1 MTGVNEAEKIV
12 IVKPVACRPGF
23 SNLKSFSELLADA
36 VNASPPAAF
45 SETAVAVIKPRT
57 VRFKP
62 VCNRDLVGAEV
73 FGSAACNKSEK
84 VPESKLT
91 SNVVYRPI
99 AKLVSKRTVS
109 LLANLGGQG
118 IGSRRENAE
127 AGAPIPPPNQVKHQ
141 TDPTSDH
148 HQNFALQS
156 EKNANAI
163 LENSE
168 DGNKSMSLPVPNYG
182 DRPSYDGHS
191 WRKYGQKQVKGSEY
205 PRSYYKCTHPNC
217 PVKKKVEKKLDG
229 QIAEIVYKGEHNHPK
244 AQPLNHNPLDGHE
257 QEPANTGTQ
266 NEQAERFKGQLENE
280 NDIEL
285 SAQSTFFWT
294 EREYQEVSEPLDAEG
309 HDFGRKRTKRGNQL
323 IKANKVGEPSSEPQI
338 VVQNN
343 TDSDVVG
350 DGFRWRKYGQKVVKG
365 NPYPRSYY
373 RCTSPKCTVRK
384 YVERTSEDPG
394 TFITT
399 YEGRHNHSMPIK
411 HTNAEASK
419 TSTKNKP

>member
-1 MTGVNEAEKIV
+1 MTGVNETEKIV

-23 SNLKSFSELLADA
+23 SNLKSFSELQSRCHA

-62 VCNRDLVGAEV
+62 VCNRDLVGVAIFSNAEV

-141 TDPTSDH
+141 TDPTSDR
-148 HQNFALQS
+148 HQNFALHPQ
-156 EKNANAI
+156 I
-163 LENSE
+163 MGIGLLMMGTVG
-168 DGNKSMSLPVPNYG
+168 GNM
-182 DRPSYDGHS
+182 DR
-191 WRKYGQKQVKGSEY
+191 KQVKGSEY

-229 QIAEIVYKGEHNHPK
+229 QIAEIVYKGEHNHP
-244 AQPLNHNPLDGHE
+244 NHLSQRSTLIKGQSAWITMTSMSTN
-257 QEPANTGTQ
+257 QPANTSTQ

-280 NDIEL
+280 MVLNYLPSQLFLVLPPPINDLVTAASCNASVSTSNNSLGL
-285 SAQSTFFWT
+285 SG
-294 EREYQEVSEPLDAEG
+294 EYQEVSEPLEAEG
-309 HDFGRKRTKRGNQL
+309 HYFGRKRT
-323 IKANKVGEPSSEPQI
+323 
-338 VVQNN
+338 
-343 TDSDVVG
+343 
-350 DGFRWRKYGQKVVKG
+350 
-365 NPYPRSYY
+365 
-373 RCTSPKCTVRK
+373 
-384 YVERTSEDPG
+384 
-394 TFITT
+394 
-399 YEGRHNHSMPIK
+399 
-411 HTNAEASK
+411 
-419 TSTKNKP
+419 